1 MKRYSRKKN
10 EMKHEE
16 TTTNNNHTK
25 QKGTTMKTRISVFAA
40 VVCAF
45 VLLGTTSAFAAGTP
59 AGTEIKNV
67 AKMTYK
73 DLSGAS
79 FDTLYSD
86 TAKTTVQQIAGVT
99 LTPTGSLQ
107 YSSDSMWVYFPHTVT
122 NTGNGTD
129 SYNLTSADS
138 ASWVNNVVFDAD
150 GDGVWDTGETT
161 PVTSISN
168 LMADSTYKII
178 VRLFVPNGTVSSLLD
193 TIRTT
198 VTSTYVDPGPN
209 AYPTQSAWVRDS
221 IRTRVTEIS
230 LSKTNDNGNP
240 VPGDTIEY
248 TIDYTNNGTGTGEG
262 ATLYD
267 TLDANVTYLPGSINV
282 VSGGGSASFSS
293 SPNRIVWSN
302 IGNAGDIYGGMTGQ
316 LKFKVT
322 VNANVPAGTTLSNT
336 AYLVY
341 TDSISGRTKRPPGG
355 PSTSTVESDGG
366 WDLDIAAISNS
377 FVTNNDDDS
386 VNVSQVIEFK
396 IKLTNT
402 GNRQDTATWART
414 SSLPLTWELFR
425 DTDEDGVYD
434 LGTDTPFIVGTDSV
448 IVAQGDSIFLIA
460 RDSIAQNQT
469 DRARD
474 SANYVVTS
482 VFLPES
488 ATGYHITRVKAP
500 VMTLTKSVTAQ
511 NGRSRPGDTLI
522 YTITYTNT
530 GSGSANQIVI
540 SDVSPNNTTYIEESV
555 RIDNSANGGT
565 GNGSTYVSKT
575 DTGDADEVTESSGT
589 ITVSLGSVGPRLLG
603 DATHTGKIQFKVKID

>member
-1 MKRYSRKKN
+1 
-10 EMKHEE
+10 
-16 TTTNNNHTK
+16 
-25 QKGTTMKTRISVFAA
+25 MKTKISVFAA

-73 DLSGAS
+73 DLSGAD

-107 YSSDSMWVYFPHTVT
+107 ISSDSMWIYFPHTVT

-138 ASWVNNVVFDAD
+138 ASWLSNVVFDTD

-161 PVTSISN
+161 PVSSISN
-168 LMADSTYKII
+168 LQADSTYKII
-178 VRLFVPNGTVSSLLD
+178 VRLFVPNGVVSGLMD

-198 VTSTYVDPGPN
+198 VTSTFVDPGPN

-221 IRTRVTEIS
+221 IRTRVTEIA
-230 LSKTNDNGNP
+230 LSKTNDNGDP

-248 TIDYTNNGTGTGEG
+248 TINYTNNGTGTGEG
-262 ATLYD
+262 AALYD
-267 TLDANVTYLPGSINV
+267 TLDANVTYLAGSINL
-282 VSGGGSASFSS
+282 VSGGGSAVFAAT
-293 SPNRIVWSN
+293 PNRIVWTN

-366 WDLDIAAISNS
+366 WDIDVAAMSNG

-386 VNVSQVIEFK
+386 VNVSQVIQFK
-396 IKLTNT
+396 IKVTNT

-425 DTDEDGVYD
+425 DVDEDGVYD
-434 LGTDTPFIVGTDSV
+434 LGTDTPFIVGTDSI

-482 VFLPES
+482 VFLPEA

-500 VMTLTKSVTAQ
+500 VMTLTKAVAAQ

-540 SDVSPNNTTYIEESV
+540 SDVSPNNTTYIDESV

-575 DTGDADEVTESSGT
+575 DTGDADEVTEASGT
-589 ITVSLGSVGPRLLG
+589 ITVSLGAVGPRLLG

>member
-1 MKRYSRKKN
+1 
-10 EMKHEE
+10 
-16 TTTNNNHTK
+16 
-25 QKGTTMKTRISVFAA
+25 MKTKISVFAA

-73 DLSGAS
+73 DLSGAD

-107 YSSDSMWVYFPHTVT
+107 ISSDSMWIYFPHTVT

-138 ASWVNNVVFDAD
+138 ASWLSNVVFDTD

-161 PVTSISN
+161 PVSSISN
-168 LMADSTYKII
+168 LQADSTYKII
-178 VRLFVPNGTVSSLLD
+178 VRLFVPNGVVSGLMD

-198 VTSTYVDPGPN
+198 VTSTFVDPGPN

-221 IRTRVTEIS
+221 IRTRVTEIA
-230 LSKTNDNGNP
+230 LSKTNDNGDP

-248 TIDYTNNGTGTGEG
+248 TINYTNNGTGTGEG
-262 ATLYD
+262 AALYD
-267 TLDANVTYLPGSINV
+267 TLDANVTYLAGSINL
-282 VSGGGSASFSS
+282 VSGGGSAVFAAT
-293 SPNRIVWSN
+293 PNRIVWTN
-302 IGNAGDIYGGMTGQ
+302 IGNGGDIYGGMTGQ

-366 WDLDIAAISNS
+366 WDIDIAAMSNG

-386 VNVSQVIEFK
+386 VNVSQVIQFK
-396 IKLTNT
+396 IKVTNT

-425 DTDEDGVYD
+425 DVDEDGVYD

-474 SANYVVTS
+474 SANYVITS

-500 VMTLTKSVTAQ
+500 VMTLTKSVAAQ

-540 SDVSPNNTTYIEESV
+540 SDVSPNNTTYIDESV

-575 DTGDADEVTESSGT
+575 DTGDADEVTETSGT
-589 ITVSLGSVGPRLLG
+589 ITVSLGAVGPRLLG